1 MLRGSFFAVLALVL
15 IPAMASAQD
24 ARERF
29 QRGQVAYD
37 QGDYEV
43 ALTEWRA
50 AYELD
55 AQPLIQFNI
64 AQAAERLGQL
74 PEAATALDLY
84 LSTAATT
91 DPNQANA
98 RARRSALRERLAQT
112 GVRLAGGPSGA
123 AISID
128 GTEWGLT
135 PRPDA
140 ISLEPGS
147 HRIEVSAE
155 GFETFRST
163 VVVPAGQTVDVSV
176 EMTAR
181 EVTPPVDT
189 PPSHMDPIE
198 TRVNT
203 PVESSGPG
211 ATPWIVAGAGVVL
224 VGAAAAL
231 GAVALGKANDAP
243 GSESDEAD
251 SARTLGLTADI
262 LGITGAVA
270 ISAGLIWYFVGRNS
284 GADEETV
291 RVSPYAG
298 PDRAGLDAQ
307 WSF

>member
-1 MLRGSFFAVLALVL
+1 MLRCSFVAVLLLGL
-15 IPAMASAQD
+15 IPALASAQD

-64 AQAAERLGQL
+64 AQATERLGRL

-84 LSTAATT
+84 LSTASPT

-112 GVRLAGGPSGA
+112 GVRLMGGPSGA

-135 PRPDA
+135 PRPDS
-140 ISLEPGS
+140 ISLDPGS
-147 HRIEVSAE
+147 HRIEVTAE

-163 VVVPAGQTVDVSV
+163 VVVPAGQTVDVTV
-176 EMTAR
+176 EMTER
-181 EVTPPVDT
+181 EVVAPRPAELDPVDAV
-189 PPSHMDPIE
+189 DPIE
-198 TRVNT
+198 A
-203 PVESSGPG
+203 PAESSGPG
-211 ATPWIVAGAGVVL
+211 AVPWIVAGVGVVL

-231 GAVALGKANDAP
+231 GAVALGKAGDAP
-243 GSESDEAD
+243 GSESEEAD

-262 LGITGAVA
+262 LGITGAVT
-270 ISAGLIWYFVGRNS
+270 ISAGLIWYFVGRSS
-284 GADEETV
+284 GAGDEESV
-291 RVSPYAG
+291 RISPYAG